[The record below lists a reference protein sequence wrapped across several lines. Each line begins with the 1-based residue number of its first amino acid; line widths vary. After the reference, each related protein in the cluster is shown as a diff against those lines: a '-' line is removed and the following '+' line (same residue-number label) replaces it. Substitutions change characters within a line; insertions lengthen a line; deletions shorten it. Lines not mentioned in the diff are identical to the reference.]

1 MLGIEKAFYKVE
13 QKKKY
18 LCAWSLLGVKSKA
31 YSFSVSDV
39 SAEFNLSSN
48 SKESYKYVTSM
59 LQIYKWVSS

>member
-1 MLGIEKAFYKVE
+1 MGIEKAFYKLE

-18 LCAWSLLGVKSKA
+18 LSQSLLGVKSKA

-39 SAEFNLSSN
+39 AAEFNLSSN